1 MTAEQARWR
10 LLHLLHR
17 APAQCGYGQSRWTLA
32 GLLQACEW
40 LQLTS
45 LGGVSQ
51 LLQRLKI
58 SYQRARS
65 YIHSPDPYYREKLS
79 LIELAQL
86 RAKYAPDRYVFLY
99 LDELTYY
106 RQPSLSWAYAAQG
119 GPQPRAYLSTRT
131 NTHFRIVAAL
141 NALTG
146 QVTYRQRSRTSVAQ
160 LSAFYADLRR
170 AYPGVET
177 IYVAQDNWPVHF
189 HPDVLA
195 RLEPQTWP
203 YPHNVPA
210 NWPVAASPR
219 AGQDNLPIQILC
231 LPTYAS
237 WCNPI
242 EKLWRWLKQAIIH
255 LHRLSD
261 QWQELKQRVAVFL
274 DQFGHGSAELLHYV
288 GLLPN

>member
-1 MTAEQARWR
+1 M
-10 LLHLLHR
+10 LHR
-17 APAQCGYGQSRWTLA
+17 EPAQFGYLQSRWTLA
-32 GLLQACEW
+32 RLLQTCEW
-40 LQLTS
+40 LRLTS
-45 LGGVSQ
+45 LGGLSQ
-51 LLQRLKI
+51 LLRRLSI

-65 YIHSPDPYYREKLS
+65 YIHSPDAFYSEKLS
-79 LIELAQL
+79 LIELAKL
-86 RAKYAPDRYVFLY
+86 RAKYDPEQYVFLY
-99 LDELTYY
+99 LDEMTYY

-119 GPQPRAYLSTRT
+119 GPQPRAYWSTRT

-160 LSAFYADLRR
+160 LSAFYADLRST
-170 AYPGVET
+170 YPDVET

-195 RLEPQTWP
+195 RLEAQTWP

-210 NWPVAASPR
+210 NWPRTASPR
-219 AGQDNLPIQILC
+219 AVQDDLPIQILC

-242 EKLWRWLKQAIIH
+242 EKLWRWLKQALIH
-255 LHRLSD
+255 LHRLSH
-261 QWQELKQRVAVFL
+261 QWQELKQRVAAFL
-274 DQFGHGSAELLHYV
+274 DQFERGSTDLLHYV